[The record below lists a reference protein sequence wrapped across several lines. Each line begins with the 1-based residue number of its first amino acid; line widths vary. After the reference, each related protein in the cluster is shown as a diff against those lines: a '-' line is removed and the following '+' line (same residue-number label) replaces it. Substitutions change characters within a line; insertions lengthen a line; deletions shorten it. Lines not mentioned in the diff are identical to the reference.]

1 MSKPPRDALKRRG
14 AEPPNLLWLGVSLF
28 VHAAMLLGFVLAGG
42 GWRARAGENGHGG
55 ANDVIDAVEVTF
67 LAPHTETPSV
77 EVAPENY
84 APEASTEPTSEQP
97 ENTTVRSASRALT
110 APSASV
116 AVSTSESATAA
127 TETGRSEV
135 AVSNGA
141 PTSGTPSEV
150 AEVGEVTSE
159 DALAQARRT
168 ILGASGRLEGSA
180 VQTAQL
186 LGQRIACTD
195 PVEGTWVAYRYS
207 PEYRDWARFTLHI
220 DREDARLR
228 GTIVARMWRGM
239 ASDRNPPPC
248 GPDGWDYTV
257 TMEATGNLIGD
268 QLAFGANTHRVST
281 VACPSSFFSYNP
293 DHFTGRVDGLS
304 DRMHT
309 LNNDGGR
316 DINAVYEFRRLRC
329 D

>member
-1 MSKPPRDALKRRG
+1 MI
-14 AEPPNLLWLGVSLF
+14 WLGVSLF
-28 VHAAMLLGFVLAGG
+28 LHGALLLGFILIGG
-42 GWRARAGENGHGG
+42 AWWPQAGENGHGG
-55 ANDVIDAVEVTF
+55 ANDIIDAVEVTF
-67 LAPHTETPSV
+67 LAPHASTPSLEAEPAQQRV
-77 EVAPENY
+77 DNAPTVPLPTRPEGSPAHSAAHALTTTHAPRAVASSDAPHTGPMGSTMPDTITGTPTDSPAAAPE
-84 APEASTEPTSEQP
+84 PHESGEATSE
-97 ENTTVRSASRALT
+97 E
-110 APSASV
+110 
-116 AVSTSESATAA
+116 
-127 TETGRSEV
+127 
-135 AVSNGA
+135 
-141 PTSGTPSEV
+141 
-150 AEVGEVTSE
+150 
-159 DALAQARRT
+159 ALAQARRT

-186 LGQRIACTD
+186 LGQRVACSD

-220 DREDARLR
+220 ERDDARLH

-239 ASDRNPPPC
+239 PSDRNPPPC

-293 DHFTGRVDGLS
+293 DHFTGRVDGLA

-316 DINAVYEFRRLRC
+316 DVNAAYEFRRLRC